1 MVRDYVTFHFYFP
14 YKHRQKGDILKWD
27 AVLKNKV
34 DCKTPPPTS
43 SNTYR
48 YVFSV
53 YHQIVS
59 EDFDKKM
66 RKQLRYFKVLR
77 FGK

>member
-1 MVRDYVTFHFYFP
+1 MDESQMVRDYVTFHFYFP

-48 YVFSV
+48 YVLSV
-53 YHQIVS
+53 YPQIFS
-59 EDFDKKM
+59 EETNF
-66 RKQLRYFKVLR
+66 
-77 FGK
+77 